1 VNAVTKDVVTKEQE
15 QSLATVK
22 RYMWWTGGASLI
34 PVPWLDFAA
43 VSGIELKML
52 ADLSRIY
59 DIPFDRSRGKAAIAS
74 LIGFVLPHALA
85 YGAIG
90 SALKAVPIVGALAG
104 APAMAAFTATYT
116 WAVGNVF
123 IQHFE
128 SGGTFLDFDP
138 EKVREHFREHFQEGR
153 GKGPSPKPA

>member
-1 VNAVTKDVVTKEQE
+1 MTKEQE

-34 PVPWLDFAA
+34 PVPWVDLAA
-43 VSGIELKML
+43 VAGVELKML
-52 ADLSRIY
+52 ADLSKIY
-59 DIPFDRSRGKAAIAS
+59 GIPFERSRGKAAIAS

-90 SALKAVPIVGALAG
+90 SALKAVPVVGALAG
-104 APAMAAFTATYT
+104 APAMAMFTAAYT

-128 SGGTFLDFDP
+128 AGGTFLDFEP
-138 EKVREHFREHFQEGR
+138 EKVKEHFRTHFQEG
-153 GKGPSPKPA
+153 GPKTA

>member
-1 VNAVTKDVVTKEQE
+1 MTKEQE

-34 PVPWLDFAA
+34 PVPWVDLAA
-43 VSGIELKML
+43 VAGVELKML
-52 ADLSRIY
+52 ADLSKIY
-59 DIPFDRSRGKAAIAS
+59 GIPFERSRGKAAIAS

-90 SALKAVPIVGALAG
+90 SALKAVPVVGVLAG
-104 APAMAAFTATYT
+104 VPAMAMFTAAYT

-128 SGGTFLDFDP
+128 AGGTFLDFDP
-138 EKVREHFREHFQEGR
+138 EKVKEHFRSYFQEGR
-153 GKGPSPKPA
+153 AKTAAP

>member
-1 VNAVTKDVVTKEQE
+1 VTKEQE

-34 PVPWLDFAA
+34 PVPWVDLAA
-43 VSGIELKML
+43 VAGVELKML
-52 ADLSRIY
+52 ADLSKIY
-59 DIPFDRSRGKAAIAS
+59 GIPFERSRGKAAIAS

-90 SALKAVPIVGALAG
+90 SALKAIPVVGVLAG
-104 APAMAAFTATYT
+104 VPAMAMFTAAYT

-128 SGGTFLDFDP
+128 AGGTFLDFDP
-138 EKVREHFREHFQEGR
+138 EKVKDHFRTHFQEGR
-153 GKGPSPKPA
+153 TKTASP

>member
-1 VNAVTKDVVTKEQE
+1 MTKEQV
-15 QSLATVK
+15 QSLDTVK
-22 RYMWWTGGASLI
+22 RYMWWTGAASLI
-34 PVPWLDFAA
+34 PIPWVDFAA
-43 VSGIELKML
+43 VSGVELKML

-59 DIPFDRSRGKAAIAS
+59 GIPFDRSRGKAAIAS

-90 SALKAVPIVGALAG
+90 SAIKAVPLVGALAG
-104 APAMAAFTATYT
+104 APAMAAFVAAYT

-128 SGGTFLDFDP
+128 AGGTFLDFDP
-138 EKVREHFREHFQEGR
+138 EKVREHFRSTFDQAR
-153 GKGPSPKPA
+153 SDSAPKPA

>member
-1 VNAVTKDVVTKEQE
+1 MTNEQE

-34 PVPWLDFAA
+34 PVPWVDLAA
-43 VSGIELKML
+43 VAGVELKML

-59 DIPFDRSRGKAAIAS
+59 DVPFERSRGKAAIAS

-90 SALKAVPIVGALAG
+90 SAIKAVPGVGALAG
-104 APAMAAFTATYT
+104 APAMALFTAAYT

-128 SGGTFLDFDP
+128 AGGTFLDFDP
-138 EKVREHFREHFQEGR
+138 DKVKEHFRTSFKEGR
-153 GKGPSPKPA
+153 AKPQAT